1 MLMTKK
7 KILATLV
14 ATTLVISTIMPSVA
28 LALDTVEETEPTT
41 VTTTET
47 EPAVTEPTTV
57 PETSETSAQPAETTE
72 ESKATEETTSET
84 TATESTPSDIP
95 ESSESTEE
103 TAPSTSETTVE
114 ATEPTESSVDTS
126 EPVEEVAFNQSKT
139 VDGIKITVEAD
150 KGVFPEGAELSV
162 IKINKVAINKEDNLV
177 ASMTF
182 DISIMLDGKEIE
194 PDTTKGEV
202 KVTFFDERFADKNL
216 DAAIYH
222 TSDDKKTEEMD
233 IETVEGGAQVTTD
246 GFSLYTVEFTY
257 GDMQYTIQ
265 GNSAVALSTILEKVG
280 LEGEVTD
287 VEISN
292 SELFKYEDGNIFAL
306 KAFTSKEWMKVTI
319 NGITYIIVVTDNPD
333 NPEDATAGVDAYA
346 VLYSD
351 GTLAF
356 QKGTD
361 AIAAYGTIVNSW
373 LIPTAYP
380 TDDPDTE
387 DVNESYPD
395 WYASADTITKVVFV
409 DNIKGITSL
418 AYYFYRLSNLDTFE
432 NLDRLN
438 TKDVTSLYETF
449 SYCSSIEDL
458 DLSSW
463 NTSKVTNI
471 STFVMNCSS
480 LKTLNLSNWDFSALN
495 STGGALSGCTALKT
509 LDLSNTKL
517 PVDTYN
523 AGLCLGWHMAGSGC
537 SLDEVIVTGID
548 LSQTTSLYG
557 FLSIPAK
564 KVTGL
569 TTWDVS
575 NVVSISSLFNGNS
588 LIENVDIS
596 GWDLRNMRN
605 TYGSA
610 IFSGC
615 ANLKTLNMSNVKMP
629 ADTAASN
636 FQLGWGNIGGTLNS
650 INVTNLDLSGTTSL
664 NGFLTCPAKEIIG
677 LNTWDTSNVTNFTSL
692 FNGQRYIT
700 SLDLSN
706 FTFSSNATVGAM
718 CVNMYKLNTITLPDS
733 FSNVNISDTNHLNL
747 DYIWKNSDGDVF
759 TSQQITLGGTYTLD
773 LDPNKAYCNTDA
785 YAVLYSNGT
794 LVFQKGDEAL
804 DGYGDIVESWE
815 VTNYNTPWTDSTNTI
830 TTVEFKVKLVGRSS
844 CSYMFSGMKNLTTV
858 KNPENLDTSS
868 VTSMRSMFYNTPRL
882 TSIDVSSWDTSKV
895 TNFAWMFG
903 CDSSADTT
911 SQLTAVTGAENL
923 VQNEATTIYC
933 MFYDCKALT
942 TIDVSNW
949 DVSNVTNIS
958 WCFTR
963 ANITKLD
970 LSNWDLS
977 SNTVTTYF
985 ILGTN
990 NLTEITLSSTFRNLP
1005 EENTTTGFSGKWYS
1019 TTSNISYTA
1028 SEMEAYVPTATET
1041 FKKVAVVGSNAYAI
1055 LYTDGYLVFQASNQ
1069 PDPEHG
1075 SVANSWTVNATNRDW
1090 YYNKSIK
1097 YVDFKDKLEG
1107 RTSCAY
1113 MFRECSGLKEV
1124 FNAQNLDMSQV
1135 TSMGQMFGQAQASVG
1150 CKELTAIH
1158 GIEEWRPINC
1168 TDFSYAFSY
1177 TVKLEELD
1185 MSNWTVNQAQNISR
1199 MFQGSSVKVI
1209 DFSGFNFTS
1218 GANCSYALSNNTKL
1232 VKIILPTSFTNCSE
1246 NYRKNIGANS
1256 ASTDWLKDDTTPVKY
1271 NAPFTSGTY
1280 DKLYNAVTVKVD
1292 TNTEHDITYYITD
1305 AHLTYNMPEAPTAN
1319 ANGDAFI
1326 SWVDLS
1332 GKEFTGTI
1340 IDKDSPAVICAKFEH
1355 EVQDAVFGEDL
1366 YVMYY
1371 NSNGNKVLVY
1381 QKGNTPDAE
1390 YGTLVGS
1397 TLLQTATNLS
1407 IYVDMDTIVASGIRF
1422 GQYYTEPSRV
1432 ADSNINRVVVKDRL
1446 TNLPS
1451 GTYYFSLYNDSSDKY
1466 FENLDYID
1474 TSNATG
1480 IRFTTNGSRTIHGLD
1495 KIANWNTSNV
1505 TTLDEV
1511 FYDVDF
1517 TKTDIPDLS
1526 NWDTSKVTTML
1537 RAFRGTVGDMS
1548 FARNW
1553 TTDNVTNMYE
1563 IFYNCELDKL
1573 TVANWKT
1580 DNVTTLRSAFAYSKG
1595 TTDLSD
1601 LSNWNTSKVTDMK
1614 ALFYESDHGN
1624 ISAIENWDLSS
1635 CETLELAF
1643 ANNDNFG
1650 SRAFN
1655 VIKDWDVSNV
1665 SNFASIFENDTGLTE
1680 AEINWDFSKAT
1691 NMSSMF
1697 SGCTKLTTFTGH
1709 STWTPTAETNRMD
1722 RLFYNCNSL
1731 IDISGVRD
1739 WNTSNVTDMGYMF
1752 YRCNNLPT
1760 LAELANWDVSK
1771 VGNMA
1776 SMFEMSINGV
1786 ATLYDI
1792 SALANWQTS
1801 SLTNL
1806 NATFINNAKI
1816 KSVEA
1821 LKDWDVSHVTTMHN
1835 LFNSCYSIESLEPLS
1850 GWTTSSLVYLSNAFM
1865 TCYGL
1870 KNLKGLENWDVSHV
1884 TTMQSTFQYCI
1895 NLEDASAISNW
1906 NTAALTNY
1914 NNMFLNC
1921 RKLAVVDMGGWD
1933 LSHMTHENNILTYD
1947 SNGRAN
1953 QSAGVFSGC
1962 NSLIKITFPS
1972 NFTINTAANYSNA
1985 TGSYFYNTDVWMYDR
2000 AGGSSSKGPLDGDWV
2015 FEPTGETVKLH
2026 DEILP
2031 NFTEANGG
2039 TYLKEYELI
2048 LYPMGGNVDP
2058 QRINRLISTEITELP
2073 EPTRDGYTFLG
2084 WYDSNG
2090 DKRTSIAA
2098 GEYVK
2103 SLFAK
2108 WETDGYYTLILD
2120 PNIDGID
2127 PVYVHLNPTELY
2139 NVRSSVFSGV
2149 PSDYEF
2155 LYWTERKSNAGNRY
2169 KDGAEISHLGE
2180 IDDTVTLYAQ
2190 WISHTTIPVKI
2201 HAINIITGEE
2211 TDVVNFN
2218 ATANTTNSTN
2228 DIKKLLTLPDKNDD
2242 IRFFAYAGDLDLV
2255 HFDKEANSQYITDV
2269 GVYYYS
2275 EYSDPYGKNYLG
2287 STTYPREVINIE
2299 RSQYI
2304 DISNHTWV
2312 LSDINK
2318 DIYAYYL
2325 PAPRVKVYF
2334 NPQQEEWFPV
2344 DELIMTVDGK
2354 EYKSGEYELSI
2365 PWSYDAGY
2373 YDSYYSYKDANNN
2386 WEYTCFTP
2394 DYYANALWY
2403 KDGYSIAEYV
2413 EQELAQIGY
2422 YFNYPVYLY
2431 QVSNFDTYPGLGD
2444 VFGTTEETYTSS
2456 YYNSPSATYHNR
2468 PRDWVGSIIVGF
2480 SYLDI
2485 VYDVNA
2491 DGGTAK
2497 FNKSQFKYL
2506 EHFVQIGYQGGNIA
2520 ALKSYPINYT
2530 VTRPGYKF
2538 DGWWTAP
2545 EGGRQIYRPGENYSS
2560 TAPHDISDCPVID
2573 YGDTWTNPDN
2583 PDYKYTSRQNTNSIY
2598 TGYVNNQYQYAN
2610 SMTFTNNRYVTMYA
2624 HWIPEDEWVQPYPG
2638 TDFDPNT
2645 DHEFAL
2651 FVLHNTHATQEV
2663 TEIKIDAPVKTWYD
2677 YFDIPES
2684 QKDQSVYED
2693 YIFMGWFTEPNGQ
2706 GEQIYKTDDGYFSRT
2721 IQPGRLDLYA
2731 YWTSPSKTIYFDPYG
2746 SGEYPTDAKVV
2757 FSLSKYKDIYNTT
2770 TNPASIKCTDTI
2782 GAYAIPFAISN
2793 DTRYVFEGW
2802 FDDDNHELQAGDIT
2816 VDGKI
2821 YHAKWSK
2828 VTNNASAV
2836 DYVFTFTTDNNT
2848 PYKVLDSYS
2857 TTSIYTK
2864 TTFAVSLKNDVIL
2877 PAGAVKIYLP
2887 DDYMLNYDVIDSYTD
2902 ISQGKYF
2909 MYKNNSQYSN
2919 PEDYKLGE
2927 VTISNGVDLTGS
2939 SQFEM
2944 QSRYTVDLE
2953 HSLIAKDAEGNV
2965 YDGWDKTSTVYK
2977 TTKPVIL
2984 MIDEDLDGTPEVVE
2998 YKYIY
3003 VESVP
3008 RPEVTSYSK
3017 FVNLRVEGSVST
3029 PDENYWPSNW
3039 GVRPDDWDE
3048 YYYITWNIQT
3058 SDANYNNYG
3067 NQNLSY
3073 YYSAGESKQQGE
3085 IVYSQPATY
3094 KGITYDSD
3102 YGSWGKA
3109 IVMKYPKSQFNYNAQ
3124 RAVITQPFDIVVAPQ
3139 YNWENTDEK
3148 YDLNIVRTGSVT
3160 IDWSEGLSIHN
3171 GNEVWANMGRYAN
3184 GTFVS
3189 QVNSTN
3195 EVKLQR
3201 QMAMFDQSASG
3212 FSWFSLY
3219 ALDNTKVQHIK
3230 ETAVSVEPG
3239 DFSYV
3244 SGASEDFWMYEPTTG
3259 RIFLSEDD
3267 YKITGYTWYIFS
3279 GHKEGSTVQMYDR
3292 KTPVD
3297 VYVKHRGS
3305 DEWVLSY
3312 SGIGSSSSKAYN
3324 DGHVN
3329 VVFDREQSTTFNGA
3343 ANSDIVAVSVRA
3355 KYDDNSDY
3363 QVICIVPNVTIL
3375 NTAKT
3380 KSFTKMDYDQKCSS
3394 AIALNDFKING
3405 NVTYTSGSW
3414 GANLVWDEDLGLCTW
3429 HLTSDA
3435 SPLTEVNRIVNNN
3448 YPDYCYYR
3456 VTEDGDLEL
3465 DIEILNQSQDA
3476 STFYIPIDSGEYYL
3490 LLPEGTSL
3498 KKTRQQLVGGTS
3510 ATLSGLYSSYS
3521 DRTRRLYGNIGL
3533 TRSIPAQNV
3542 TVETIENWEDSGR
3555 TMVKY
3560 TFNNLTS
3567 LHDPASNYNGI
3578 QLILT
3583 VNRDETNREIYGWK
3597 GEVAGMFI
3605 NTTDNMY
3612 YAGRSND
3619 YASYVADVGYWPIR
3633 QQLIDY
3639 FSNIYEDNVSKK
3651 NKIAVTANSVTF
3663 YASNPDVVEETVAH
3677 QNGFNEFMA
3686 NSSGTFSNGA
3696 QVFPGETYTYKVY
3709 WSQADTYND
3718 ASTRTDGIVMYTKL
3732 DGVGKLVSAKVPTL
3746 NGKVYTSATEF
3757 EEVVVKPTVWYCTDP
3772 SFAEMTSDEFKTF
3785 DVSTLAIDADHGWTT
3800 TKPADGIVY
3809 GMIFD
3814 YSKDDQ
3820 GRTVTIEKDKY
3831 INIDLHMKNMA
3842 TEPQTFTSTSRML
3855 ANGFALGNDVT
3866 GGNMLGEVV
3875 MPNLKI
3881 DVLST
3886 PASGT
3891 IDQPASVTY
3900 EQDLIYNWTVTN
3912 NESRSIENVIV
3923 SFKLPNEVNGSL
3935 AKIVAG
3941 GVSITQ
3947 HSNIKDISLENGIV
3961 TLTIKNLNADS
3972 VFEFRENTYVTET
3985 RNNIVITNQGFINS
3999 YNDITPRA
4007 QDIEAY
4013 ASTITYHETFNVPDP
4028 TGFNS
4033 VILPYIGV
4041 FSIASVA
4048 MYIAAKKK
4056 KKQEE
4061 E

>member
-14 ATTLVISTIMPSVA
+14 ATTLVISTIMPNVA

-57 PETSETSAQPAETTE
+57 PETSETSAQPAETTG

-84 TATESTPSDIP
+84 TATESTPSDISEP
-95 ESSESTEE
+95 SESFEDP
-103 TAPSTSETTVE
+103 APSTSETTVE

-139 VDGIKITVEAD
+139 IDGIKITVEAD

-319 NGITYIIVVTDNPD
+319 NGITYIIIVTDDPD

-356 QKGTD
+356 QKGEEP
-361 AIAAYGTIVNSW
+361 IAAYGDNVNSW
-373 LIPTAYP
+373 LIPA
-380 TDDPDTE
+380 DWDNSETE
-387 DVNESYPD
+387 DIVERAPWVNNTD
-395 WYASADTITKVVFV
+395 ITKVIFV
-409 DNIKGITSL
+409 DNIKGITVLSN
-418 AYYFYRLSNLDTFE
+418 YFYNLENLTEVQNASRLDTS
-432 NLDRLN
+432 
-438 TKDVTSLYETF
+438 TAVTAAGMF
-449 SYCSSIEDL
+449 SG
-458 DLSSW
+458 
-463 NTSKVTNI
+463 
-471 STFVMNCSS
+471 CSS
-480 LKTLNLSNWDFSALN
+480 LTTL
-495 STGGALSGCTALKT
+495 
-509 LDLSNTKL
+509 
-517 PVDTYN
+517 
-523 AGLCLGWHMAGSGC
+523 
-537 SLDEVIVTGID
+537 
-548 LSQTTSLYG
+548 
-557 FLSIPAK
+557 
-564 KVTGL
+564 
-569 TTWDVS
+569 
-575 NVVSISSLFNGNS
+575 
-588 LIENVDIS
+588 DIS
-596 GWDLRNMRN
+596 GWDL
-605 TYGSA
+605 SA
-610 IFSGC
+610 ASSLGPFMSGMFSGDS
-615 ANLKTLNMSNVKMP
+615 NLKTIDMSGWTHLP
-629 ADTAASN
+629 ADCSSIFGRYCGLAGTKM
-636 FQLGWGNIGGTLNS
+636 TLNVTDWDVTS
-650 INVTNLDLSGTTSL
+650 VTNMNGLFCSSSVETITGLETWNTKNVTSMEQMFAGSSNLKNFDYTHFNTSKVTTISQMFQGVPMETLDLSNWNTSSLTCMGYGYLTDAETIILDGLDLSHLTRFGGDFCSKNKNLSLNGAKISNNFVGNLGRAMCGTSFETVDVTNLDLSECTSL
-664 NGFLTCPAKEIIG
+664 YAFFASMSALKTVIG
-677 LNTWDTSNVTNFTSL
+677 LETWDTSNITDFSALFQGTAGITSIDFSGFTFKSGDNVTNMLQGTESL
-692 FNGQRYIT
+692 
-700 SLDLSN
+700 
-706 FTFSSNATVGAM
+706 
-718 CVNMYKLNTITLPDS
+718 KTIILPES
-733 FSNVNISDTNHLNL
+733 FSNVTIDADHNLNPNGFWKSDDIDSILGTEIS
-747 DYIWKNSDGDVF
+747 S
-759 TSQQITLGGTYTLD
+759 GGTYT
-773 LDPNKAYCNTDA
+773 KTKGIAIAGKDA
-785 YAVLYSNGT
+785 YAMFYSDGY
-794 LVFQKGDEAL
+794 LVFQ
-804 DGYGDIVESWE
+804 YGNQADPEHGTLRGSWR
-815 VTNYNTPWTDSTNTI
+815 VDTNYTPWTDGENAYKAGI
-830 TTVEFKVKLVGRSS
+830 YVVEFKDKLVGRTNASW
-844 CSYMFSGMKNLTTV
+844 MFHGCTNLTTV
-858 KNPENLDTSS
+858 LHAENFDTSD
-868 VTSMRSMFYNTPRL
+868 VTTVAYIFNACYSLESIEGLETWTLENCDAFDRMFSYSYKL
-882 TSIDVSSWDTSKV
+882 TSLDISSI
-895 TNFAWMFG
+895 NFM
-903 CDSSADTT
+903 
-911 SQLTAVTGAENL
+911 
-923 VQNEATTIYC
+923 
-933 MFYDCKALT
+933 
-942 TIDVSNW
+942 SNA
-949 DVSNVTNIS
+949 NVTDM
-958 WCFTR
+958 FTCDYG
-963 ANITKLD
+963 L
-970 LSNWDLS
+970 
-977 SNTVTTYF
+977 V
-985 ILGTN
+985 
-990 NLTEITLSSTFRNLP
+990 EITLPNSVANKSLP
-1005 EENTTTGFSGKWYS
+1005 INGIWKNNEGVEFDGPSINVGGK
-1019 TTSNISYTA
+1019 YT
-1028 SEMEAYVPTATET
+1028 
-1041 FKKVAVVGSNAYAI
+1041 KVANVATAGKDAYAI
-1055 LYTDGYLVFQASNQ
+1055 LYTDGYLVFQYGDQ

-1075 SVANSWTVNATNRDW
+1075 SVANTWSVGTTNREW
-1090 YYNKSIK
+1090 YSNTSVK
-1097 YVDFKDKLEG
+1097 YVDFKDKLIG
-1107 RTSCAY
+1107 RTSCYY
-1113 MFRECSGLKEV
+1113 MFRNCSGLKEI

-1135 TSMGQMFGQAQASVG
+1135 TTMEQMFGQAQSGVG
-1150 CKELTAIH
+1150 CKEVTAIH
-1158 GIEEWRPINC
+1158 GVEEWRPINC
-1168 TDFSYAFSY
+1168 KNFSYAFSS
-1177 TVKLEELD
+1177 TIKLEELD

-1199 MFQGSSVKVI
+1199 MFQGSGVKVI

-1218 GANCSYALSNNTKL
+1218 GADCRYALLNNTKL

-1246 NYRKNIGANS
+1246 NYRKNINANS

-1280 DKLYNAVTVKVD
+1280 EKLYNTVTVKID
-1292 TNTEHDITYYITD
+1292 TNTEHDVTYYITD
-1305 AHLTYNMPEAPTAN
+1305 SHLTYNMPEAPTAN

-1340 IDKDSPAVICAKFEH
+1340 IDKDSPAVISAKFEH

-1371 NSNGNKVLVY
+1371 NSNGNKILVY

-1397 TLLQTATNLS
+1397 TLLKTATNLS

-1432 ADSNINRVVVKDRL
+1432 ADSYINRVVVKDRL

-1480 IRFTTNGSRTIHGLD
+1480 IRFSTNDSRTIHGLD

-1505 TTLDEV
+1505 TTLDEI
-1511 FYDVDF
+1511 FRDVDF

-1601 LSNWNTSKVTDMK
+1601 LSNWNTSKVTNMRT
-1614 ALFYESDHGN
+1614 LFYESDHGN

-1635 CETLELAF
+1635 CETLEFAF

-1722 RLFYNCNSL
+1722 RLFYNCNNL

-1739 WNTSNVTDMGYMF
+1739 WNTSNVTDMGFMF
-1752 YRCNNLPT
+1752 YHCDKLPT

-1771 VGNMA
+1771 VQSMA

-1792 SALANWQTS
+1792 SALANWHTD

-1835 LFNSCYSIESLEPLS
+1835 LFNSCYNIESLEPLS

-1921 RKLAVVDMGGWD
+1921 KKLAVVDMGGWD

-1953 QSAGVFSGC
+1953 QSAGVFTNC

-2000 AGGSSSKGPLDGDWV
+2000 SSDSGSSGPLGGNWI

-2048 LYPMGGNVDP
+2048 LYPMGGNVEP

-2120 PNIDGID
+2120 PNIDGVD

-2139 NVRSSVFSGV
+2139 NVRSSVFEGV

-2180 IDDTVTLYAQ
+2180 IDDTITLYAQ
-2190 WISHTTIPVKI
+2190 WVSHTTIPVKI

-2218 ATANTTNSTN
+2218 ATANTTNSTD

-2287 STTYPREVINIE
+2287 STTYSREVINIE

-2304 DISNHTWV
+2304 NISNHTWV

-2373 YDSYYSYKDANNN
+2373 YNSDYSYKDANDN
-2386 WEYTCFTP
+2386 WQYTCFTP

-2403 KDGYSIAEYV
+2403 KDGYSIAEYI
-2413 EQELAQIGY
+2413 EKELAQIGY

-2431 QVSNFDTYPGLGD
+2431 QLSNFDTYPGMGN

-2497 FNKSQFKYL
+2497 FNNSQLKYF

-2520 ALKSYPINYT
+2520 ALKTYPINYT

-2583 PDYKYTSRQNTNSIY
+2583 PDYKYTSKQTTNSIY
-2598 TGYVNNQYQYAN
+2598 TGYVNNQSQYVN
-2610 SMTFTNNRYVTMYA
+2610 SMDFTNNRYVTMYA

-2638 TDFDPNT
+2638 TDFDPNK

-2663 TEIKIDAPVKTWYD
+2663 TEIELDAPVKTWYDD

-2693 YIFMGWFTEPNGQ
+2693 YIFNGWFTEPNGQ
-2706 GEQIYKTDDGYFSRT
+2706 GEQIYKTDDGYFSRI

-2828 VTNNASAV
+2828 VTNNANAV

-2848 PYKVLDSYS
+2848 PYRVLDSYS

-2909 MYKNNSQYSN
+2909 LYKNNSQYSN
-2919 PEDYKLGE
+2919 PEDYQYGE

-2944 QSRYTVDLE
+2944 QSRYAVSLE

-2965 YDGWDKTSTVYK
+2965 YDGWDKTATVYK

-3017 FVNLRVEGSVST
+3017 FGNLRIEGSVST

-3039 GVRPDDWDE
+3039 GERPDDWEE
-3048 YYYITWNIQT
+3048 YYYVTWNIRT
-3058 SDANYNNYG
+3058 SDANYNDYG

-3085 IVYSQPATY
+3085 IVFSQPATY

-3124 RAVITQPFDIVVAPQ
+3124 RAVITQPFDIVVVPQ
-3139 YNWENTDEK
+3139 YNWENTDEQ
-3148 YDLNIVRTGSVT
+3148 YDLNIARTGSVT
-3160 IDWSEGLSIHN
+3160 IDWSEGLSIHH

-3212 FSWFSLY
+3212 FAWFSLY
-3219 ALDNTKVQHIK
+3219 ALDNTNAPHIK
-3230 ETAVSVEPG
+3230 ETSVSVGPG

-3244 SGASEDFWMYEPTTG
+3244 SGASEDFWMYNPTTG

-3279 GHKEGSTVQMYDR
+3279 GSKDGASIQMHDR
-3292 KTPVD
+3292 EKAVD

-3312 SGIGSSSSKAYN
+3312 SGTGSSSSTAYN

-3329 VVFDREQSTTFNGA
+3329 VVFDRQQATTFSGD

-3355 KYDDNSDY
+3355 KYDDNADY
-3363 QVICIVPNVTIL
+3363 QVICVVPSITLL

-3380 KSFTKMDYDQKCSS
+3380 KSFAKMDYDQKCSS
-3394 AIALNDFKING
+3394 AIALNDFNING
-3405 NVTYTSGSW
+3405 NVTYTSGAW
-3414 GANLVWDEDLGLCTW
+3414 GSNLVWDEDLGLCTW

-3448 YPDYCYYR
+3448 IPDYCYYR
-3456 VTEDGDLEL
+3456 LTEDGDLEL

-3498 KKTRQQLVGGTS
+3498 KKTRQELVGGTS

-3521 DRTRRLYGNIGL
+3521 DRIRRLYGNIGL
-3533 TRSIPAQNV
+3533 TRTIPAQNV

-3555 TMVKY
+3555 TMIKY

-3578 QLILT
+3578 QLIIT

-3639 FSNIYEDNVSKK
+3639 FSNIYEDNISKK
-3651 NKIAVTANSVTF
+3651 NKIAVNATSVTF

-3718 ASTRTDGIVMYTKL
+3718 ISTRTEGIVMYTKL

-3900 EQDLIYNWTVTN
+3900 EQDLIYHWTVTN
-3912 NESRSIENVIV
+3912 YEDRNIENVIV
-3923 SFKLPNEVNGSL
+3923 SFKLPDEVNGSL
-3935 AKIVAG
+3935 AKIIAG

-3972 VFEFRENTYVTET
+3972 VFEFIENTYVTET

-4048 MYIAAKKK
+4048 IFIAAKKK